1 MTGRQSA
8 LRRFLAHL
16 TATCPPQTFN
26 PWVQV
31 DAGTDRAGD
40 AAAARL
46 ARLRAHLDC
55 DARLLLIGEAAGYQG
70 CHVSGIAFTSE
81 RLILEGRI
89 PRVSVAERLTTRA
102 RPWSE
107 PSATTVWGA
116 LHELGLAETTV
127 LWNCFPWHPHR
138 AGEPQSNRTPTR
150 AECALGRPVLEALCE
165 AFPAARVV
173 AVGRAAQGALAA
185 VGREAP
191 GLRHPSMGGAM
202 AFRAGLAEWA
212 GRGARQKRL

>member
-8 LRRFLAHL
+8 LRRFLAL
-16 TATCPPQTFN
+16 ITATCPLQTFN
-26 PWVQV
+26 PWVQI
-31 DAGTDRAGD
+31 DTSTDRAGD
-40 AAAARL
+40 APAARL

-55 DARLLLIGEAAGYQG
+55 EARLLLIGEAAGYQG
-70 CHVSGIAFTSE
+70 CHVSGVAFTSE

-89 PRVSVAERLTTRA
+89 PRVSAAERLTTRP

-116 LHELGLAETTV
+116 LHEHGLAETTV

-138 AGEPQSNRTPTR
+138 PGEPQSNRTPTR
-150 AECALGRPVLEALCE
+150 AECALGRPVLEALCG

-173 AVGRAAQGALAA
+173 AVGRAAQAALAA
-185 VGREAP
+185 LGREAP
-191 GLRHPSMGGAM
+191 SLRHPSMGGAM

-212 GRGARQKRL
+212 GRGARQKGL